1 MNILAATKQ
10 QYKDTKYI
18 VELESSELTAL
29 LTLSSYSDIPS
40 VDKDGNKLTRKR
52 DEMQSG
58 DVILSSLIT
67 KTEEEIRQLRE
78 QKSEMDKAFSTLRGA
93 MTKVQKI
100 INPQ

>member
-29 LTLSSYSDIPS
+29 LTLYSYRDIPT
-40 VDKDGNKLTRKR
+40 VDKDGNKITRKK

-58 DVILSSLIT
+58 DVIESSLIT
-67 KTEEEIRQLRE
+67 KTEQEIRELRS
-78 QKSEMDKAFSTLRGA
+78 QKSEMDRAFSALRGA
-93 MTKVQKI
+93 MTKVQNI